1 MTSFNLNYF
10 LKALSPNIVTLK
22 MWVGGGH
29 SSVRSRHFSTSK
41 MGRGISDQRSATEV
55 LRILNLTETVS
66 SHNNTLWSN

>member
-10 LKALSPNIVTLK
+10 LKALSPNIVTLEV
-22 MWVGGGH
+22 WVGGGH
-29 SSVRSRHFSTSK
+29 NSVRSRHFSTSK
-41 MGRGISDQRSATEV
+41 MGQGISDQRSATEV